1 MRLNLNNI
9 KLFARFL
16 GISISHTYT
25 NDDLTMYYSLNRI
38 VGYSFDQ
45 IKIYFSGKMSQET
58 LGELMSELI
67 SLGTQRDSKA
77 INSLPE
83 NREFSMENVNVEDIY
98 FKCIKTYQN
107 CK

>member
-1 MRLNLNNI
+1 
-9 KLFARFL
+9 
-16 GISISHTYT
+16 
-25 NDDLTMYYSLNRI
+25 
-38 VGYSFDQ
+38 
-45 IKIYFSGKMSQET
+45 MSQET